1 MKINKIVL
9 YNFNSYEGLNEFDFT
24 CENNSKNIIL
34 IGGKNGAGKTSLF
47 TAIKIALY
55 GPLSFGY
62 VGVNPKYIAKIKDC
76 INSRA
81 FQKDVVRSKVQ
92 ISVSLTVEREIK
104 EYEITRE
111 WDYTKQKLDEKY
123 YVKTEDRFLDGQ
135 ELSYFQ
141 NYLQSMIPPD
151 LFEFFLFDGEE
162 VGSIFSTST
171 YNSYVKNAVYTL
183 CGLDVFE
190 IIRKYTTGYAGKAS
204 SKDEEK
210 IYSHYK
216 ELRKNADEID
226 IEVLKENESLTYKE
240 AYLKIKERDL
250 YQFGAKDPEAA
261 VNAKLRCHC
270 EGLDF
275 PGASPV
281 KYFKIVGQKG
291 TRNLYAL
298 VKEGQEDLSIED
310 KPKKKNKSVS
320 EDDLLPEEKIDRTYL
335 FYKNN
340 IKRQILDHILNC
352 HPSFFEQLVVN
363 LLLEMGYGS
372 DELSGRVIGK
382 SHDGGIDGVIYEDKL
397 GLSKIYI
404 QAKRNNS
411 SNTIGRPLLQAF
423 VGAMQD
429 VQKGVFITTST
440 FTKGAR
446 NYAEKQQQ
454 KSLKLIDGDL
464 LAELMIKYGIGL
476 EKIQTYTVYKI
487 NEDFFE

>member
-1 MKINKIVL
+1 MRIV
-9 YNFNSYEGLNEFDFT
+9 D
-24 CENNSKNIIL
+24 
-34 IGGKNGAGKTSLF
+34 
-47 TAIKIALY
+47 AL
-55 GPLSFGY
+55 
-62 VGVNPKYIAKIKDC
+62 
-76 INSRA
+76 
-81 FQKDVVRSKVQ
+81 
-92 ISVSLTVEREIK
+92 
-104 EYEITRE
+104 
-111 WDYTKQKLDEKY
+111 
-123 YVKTEDRFLDGQ
+123 
-135 ELSYFQ
+135 
-141 NYLQSMIPPD
+141 
-151 LFEFFLFDGEE
+151 
-162 VGSIFSTST
+162 
-171 YNSYVKNAVYTL
+171 
-183 CGLDVFE
+183 
-190 IIRKYTTGYAGKAS
+190 
-204 SKDEEK
+204 
-210 IYSHYK
+210 
-216 ELRKNADEID
+216 

-240 AYLKIKERDL
+240 AYQKIKERNL

-281 KYFKIVGQKG
+281 KYFKIVGQNG

-298 VKEGQEDLSIED
+298 VKEEAEQPEAKEPIKKV
-310 KPKKKNKSVS
+310 KPS
-320 EDDLLPEEKIDRTYL
+320 EDDLLPEEKIDLTYL

-340 IKRQILDHILNC
+340 IKRQILDHILDC

-372 DELSGRVIGK
+372 DELSGRVLGK

-404 QAKRNNS
+404 QAKRNDS

-429 VQKGVFITTST
+429 VQKGVFITTSS
-440 FTKGAR
+440 FTKEAR

-464 LAELMIKYGIGL
+464 LAELVIKYGIGL

>member
-1 MKINKIVL
+1 MKQGKYIIGIERDAIRCSFSGRKSTKAFPKAFGNK
-9 YNFNSYEGLNEFDFT
+9 E
-24 CENNSKNIIL
+24 KNIFISTIDEDDDSVL
-34 IGGKNGAGKTSLF
+34 RLKVSSSNYKDAY
-47 TAIKIALY
+47 IKMQE
-55 GPLSFGY
+55 
-62 VGVNPKYIAKIKDC
+62 VTNVVVNE
-76 INSRA
+76 
-81 FQKDVVRSKVQ
+81 
-92 ISVSLTVEREIK
+92 LLLLVE
-104 EYEITRE
+104 
-111 WDYTKQKLDEKY
+111 
-123 YVKTEDRFLDGQ
+123 
-135 ELSYFQ
+135 
-141 NYLQSMIPPD
+141 MI
-151 LFEFFLFDGEE
+151 
-162 VGSIFSTST
+162 
-171 YNSYVKNAVYTL
+171 Y
-183 CGLDVFE
+183 
-190 IIRKYTTGYAGKAS
+190 AS
-204 SKDEEK
+204 SFYND
-210 IYSHYK
+210 
-216 ELRKNADEID
+216 
-226 IEVLKENESLTYKE
+226 EVLAKGKISLQIDKEFYEELKEDYDLPESLEE

-298 VKEGQEDLSIED
+298 VKEDQEDLAD
-310 KPKKKNKSVS
+310 KDEPKKKSKPVS
-320 EDDLLPEEKIDRTYL
+320 EDDLLPEEKIDLTYL

-340 IKRQILDHILNC
+340 IKRQILDHILDC

-363 LLLEMGYGS
+363 PLLEMGYGS
-372 DELSGRVIGK
+372 DELSGHVLGK

-404 QAKRNNS
+404 QAKRNDS

-440 FTKGAR
+440 FTKEAR

-476 EKIQTYTVYKI
+476 EKVQTYTVYKI

>member
-1 MKINKIVL
+1 MRIV
-9 YNFNSYEGLNEFDFT
+9 D
-24 CENNSKNIIL
+24 
-34 IGGKNGAGKTSLF
+34 
-47 TAIKIALY
+47 AL
-55 GPLSFGY
+55 
-62 VGVNPKYIAKIKDC
+62 V
-76 INSRA
+76 
-81 FQKDVVRSKVQ
+81 
-92 ISVSLTVEREIK
+92 
-104 EYEITRE
+104 
-111 WDYTKQKLDEKY
+111 
-123 YVKTEDRFLDGQ
+123 
-135 ELSYFQ
+135 
-141 NYLQSMIPPD
+141 
-151 LFEFFLFDGEE
+151 
-162 VGSIFSTST
+162 
-171 YNSYVKNAVYTL
+171 
-183 CGLDVFE
+183 
-190 IIRKYTTGYAGKAS
+190 
-204 SKDEEK
+204 
-210 IYSHYK
+210 
-216 ELRKNADEID
+216 
-226 IEVLKENESLTYKE
+226 EVLKENESLTYKE

-270 EGLDF
+270 ERLDF

-298 VKEGQEDLSIED
+298 VKEDQEDLAD
-310 KPKKKNKSVS
+310 KDEPKKKSKPVS
-320 EDDLLPEEKIDRTYL
+320 EDDLLPEEKIDLTYL

-340 IKRQILDHILNC
+340 IKRQILDHILDC

-372 DELSGRVIGK
+372 DELSGHVLGK

-404 QAKRNNS
+404 QAKRNDS

-440 FTKGAR
+440 FTKEAR

-476 EKIQTYTVYKI
+476 EKVQTYTVYKI